1 MYNIIVDY
9 RVDRYGKVFGV
20 CYCGTEQR
28 LTDEEVRKLA
38 QVKPEV
44 FLKL

>member
-1 MYNIIVDY
+1 MSNTFVDY

-20 CYCGTEQR
+20 FYCGTEQR

-38 QVKPEV
+38 QVMPEV